1 MYTHNMLAGM
11 INLWDVLSTEV
22 ADLIVKAH
30 HQSTNQEVVRLIKS
44 AIHLTLRP
52 IKRICV
58 HLTSNIREAFWC
70 STPRQN
76 TPTSKREPRH

>member
-30 HQSTNQEVVRLIKS
+30 HQSTNQEVVRLIK
-44 AIHLTLRP
+44 
-52 IKRICV
+52 
-58 HLTSNIREAFWC
+58 
-70 STPRQN
+70 
-76 TPTSKREPRH
+76 